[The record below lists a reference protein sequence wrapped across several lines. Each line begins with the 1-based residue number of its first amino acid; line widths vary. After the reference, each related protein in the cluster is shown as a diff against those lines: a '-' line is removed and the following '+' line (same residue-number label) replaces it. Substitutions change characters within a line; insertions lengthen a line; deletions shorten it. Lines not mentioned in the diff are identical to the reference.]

1 VRQEQRC
8 GEGLSQLTQNAG
20 VGDANDRR
28 ARGRRI
34 ERAAGTGV
42 RSARRSEEGRGPV
55 AHTHTYTYTYWDAD
69 DTGYVRRA
77 RIYLGGQ
84 EGSHIHRHRERQQQ
98 QSKGKHYLPGAEG
111 TSEMML
117 VVCSCLS

>member
-1 VRQEQRC
+1 MRQEQRC
-8 GEGLSQLTQNAG
+8 GEGLGQLTQNAG

-55 AHTHTYTYTYWDAD
+55 AHTHTYTHTGTLTILGTCGELEYTSA
-69 DTGYVRRA
+69 VRKGRTSIGTARGSSSNLRA
-77 RIYLGGQ
+77 STISPEQKAQVR
-84 EGSHIHRHRERQQQ
+84 
-98 QSKGKHYLPGAEG
+98 
-111 TSEMML
+111 
-117 VVCSCLS
+117 